1 MIILTGN
8 RGAIPTDKIV
18 NQDVTT
24 MATQGDQPTLL
35 LYEEKKRIF
44 VWNKVPNELQQ
55 AVLAEK
61 IIESVYR

>member
-1 MIILTGN
+1 
-8 RGAIPTDKIV
+8 
-18 NQDVTT
+18 